1 MESPLVSIVVP
12 AYNCEKY
19 LPQRL
24 SSIFAQTFQ
33 DFEVILLD
41 DCSSDRSTS
50 VIARYWN
57 HPKVTHISLNTRNSG
72 STFRQWQ
79 KGIAA
84 AKERYIWIAE
94 SDDASDPNFLS
105 TLVPVLEKNPHI
117 GLAFCQS
124 YRMNAKGRVRGTWK
138 SQTDRLDFEL
148 FTRDF
153 FMKGIQYIERFML
166 SMNTIPNASGVVFRR
181 AVYDSVGGVET
192 DIPLCSDWLTWLKI
206 LCRSDVFFCAQPLN
220 YFRKRSDSSM
230 FKASIVSRQT
240 RRKVDFAM
248 RRLRYRFQKFLL
260 ANHLEQHAIGL
271 ANTRLLEALRSRTD
285 EFGADACTLQ
295 EPKLHKPIV
304 VVLGMHRSG
313 TSTATRILETM
324 GVSLGDNLIP
334 PSRDNEKGYFEDLDV
349 NGLNNEMLRY
359 VGVEWHTSLIPD
371 AGMIETLS
379 NTRFFQRACD
389 LLRVKANRCAI
400 LGIKDPRFSLLLPFW
415 SRVFDCIG
423 LSAKYIIVVREPL
436 AVVQSVLKR
445 DHYPPDHTLWVWM
458 NYTLGSLSVTQAYPR
473 LVVAYQNVLKN
484 AEKEATRISR
494 FLNLPIDQKAMEDF
508 VKKFMD
514 PSLNHAD
521 RQADKGKLDIR
532 CLGIADEIYTLLQKK
547 ASDQIT
553 EEEWNGSF
561 QKWMDLICYVSD
573 LQATLKNR
581 KQPVAIPKKG
591 SIIYLFRAKIGGGV
605 QLLQNILVACKKISL
620 IK

>member
-1 MESPLVSIVVP
+1 
-12 AYNCEKY
+12 
-19 LPQRL
+19 
-24 SSIFAQTFQ
+24 
-33 DFEVILLD
+33 
-41 DCSSDRSTS
+41 
-50 VIARYWN
+50 
-57 HPKVTHISLNTRNSG
+57 
-72 STFRQWQ
+72 
-79 KGIAA
+79 
-84 AKERYIWIAE
+84 
-94 SDDASDPNFLS
+94 
-105 TLVPVLEKNPHI
+105 
-117 GLAFCQS
+117 
-124 YRMNAKGRVRGTWK
+124 
-138 SQTDRLDFEL
+138 
-148 FTRDF
+148 
-153 FMKGIQYIERFML
+153 
-166 SMNTIPNASGVVFRR
+166 
-181 AVYDSVGGVET
+181 
-192 DIPLCSDWLTWLKI
+192 
-206 LCRSDVFFCAQPLN
+206 
-220 YFRKRSDSSM
+220 
-230 FKASIVSRQT
+230 
-240 RRKVDFAM
+240 
-248 RRLRYRFQKFLL
+248 
-260 ANHLEQHAIGL
+260 
-271 ANTRLLEALRSRTD
+271 
-285 EFGADACTLQ
+285 
-295 EPKLHKPIV
+295 
-304 VVLGMHRSG
+304 
-313 TSTATRILETM
+313 
-324 GVSLGDNLIP
+324 
-334 PSRDNEKGYFEDLDV
+334 
-349 NGLNNEMLRY
+349 
-359 VGVEWHTSLIPD
+359 
-371 AGMIETLS
+371 MIETLS